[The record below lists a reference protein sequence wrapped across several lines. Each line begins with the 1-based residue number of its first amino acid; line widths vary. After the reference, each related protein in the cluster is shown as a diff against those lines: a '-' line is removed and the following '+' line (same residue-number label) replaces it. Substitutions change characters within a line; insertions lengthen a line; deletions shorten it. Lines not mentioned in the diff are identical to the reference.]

1 MVRYSIPIPTNAS
14 ERANMET
21 LKVAAFAAVI
31 TILLIVAAIIGQSKL
46 PKSDLCEINYRL
58 DGTWEPVG
66 WKVEEG
72 FPRNDCRFPADRFT
86 EEDGTW
92 DWK

>member
-1 MVRYSIPIPTNAS
+1 M
-14 ERANMET
+14 
-21 LKVAAFAAVI
+21 LKVI
-31 TILLIVAAIIGQSKL
+31 GIGLLMMTILLIAAAIGESKL

-58 DGTWEPVG
+58 NGTWEPVG
-66 WKVEEG
+66 WKVEDG
-72 FPRNDCRFPADRFT
+72 FPRTDCRLPADRFT

>member
-1 MVRYSIPIPTNAS
+1 MRQ
-14 ERANMET
+14 
-21 LKVAAFAAVI
+21 KVISAVEVIALFAVGFGLLYGAF
-31 TILLIVAAIIGQSKL
+31 TIGQSKL
-46 PKSDLCEINYRL
+46 PKSNQCEINYRL

-66 WKVEEG
+66 WKVEDG
-72 FPRNDCRFPADRFT
+72 FPRTDCELPADRFT